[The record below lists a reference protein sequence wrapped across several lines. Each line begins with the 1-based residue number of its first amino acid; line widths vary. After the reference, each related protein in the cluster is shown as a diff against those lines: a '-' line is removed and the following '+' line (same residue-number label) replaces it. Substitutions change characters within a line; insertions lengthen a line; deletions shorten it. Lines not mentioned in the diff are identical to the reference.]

1 MKEDIQNRWESYLM
15 YHQKEELK
23 DFWQE
28 FYQRRPDARV
38 LFLLGK
44 GFDPRMNNILKL
56 MLQTINGLHLECITF
71 DFPDVGHNAE
81 NQKLYDANA
90 VELEELRKQYGF
102 VISVIPI
109 DASQSW
115 DKRIALMSR
124 KIIDKDL
131 STFNDIIIDVS
142 ALPRAF
148 YFNIAKAL
156 FNKLKSDPSKNL
168 FFAVSENVE
177 IDKQIKK
184 NVPNDNIEPLIGF
197 RSMSSRESVLD
208 RINILIPLIGEGEE
222 NVSLLDKIYT
232 RFQPSDMFPV
242 LPFPSKDPR
251 RSETLMLEYHSFF
264 TDKRCNQPQNI
275 TYADEQ
281 NPFEL
286 YRIVSQ
292 LMDGHQ
298 KTLKPICTNV
308 CFGIALLT
316 SKLLS
321 LGALLVGLE
330 HNNCVAIYNTS
341 STNYSIK
348 NAKSLAQKNKDSE
361 PFLLWITGEAYN
373 EE

>member
-1 MKEDIQNRWESYLM
+1 MNGNVQNKWESYVM
-15 YHQKEELK
+15 YHQKNELE
-23 DFWQE
+23 DFWNE
-28 FYQRRPDARV
+28 FYRRKPDTHV
-38 LFLLGK
+38 LFLMGK
-44 GFDPRMNNILKL
+44 GFDRRMNNVLKL
-56 MLQTINGLHLECITF
+56 LLQTVNGLLLECITF
-71 DFPDVGHNAE
+71 DFPDVGHGTE
-81 NQKLYDANA
+81 NQKLYDANER
-90 VELEELRKQYGF
+90 ELEDLKQKF
-102 VISVIPI
+102 SFKHSKIRI
-109 DASQSW
+109 DPSQNW

-124 KIIDKDL
+124 QIIEKDL
-131 STFNDIIIDVS
+131 SEFNDVIIDVS
-142 ALPRAF
+142 ALPKAF

-156 FNKLKSDPSKNL
+156 FNKLSGDHSKNL

-184 NVPNDNIEPLIGF
+184 SIPNDNIEPLIGF

-208 RINILIPLIGEGEE
+208 RVNILIPLIGEE

-264 TDKRCNQPQNI
+264 SDKRCTEPQNI

-298 KTLKPICTNV
+298 KTLKPICEHV

-330 HNNCVAIYNTS
+330 NNDCVTIYNAS

-348 NAKSLAQKNKDSE
+348 NAENLAKKNQDSE

-373 EE
+373 ET

>member
-1 MKEDIQNRWESYLM
+1 MNKDIQNRWESYVM
-15 YHQKEELK
+15 YRQKEELEG
-23 DFWQE
+23 FWKE
-28 FYQRRPDARV
+28 FYQIRANAHV

-44 GFDPRMNNILKL
+44 GFDPRMNNILRL
-56 MLQTINGLHLECITF
+56 LLETIDRLHLECITF
-71 DFPDVGHNAE
+71 DFPDIGHNTE

-90 VELEELRKQYGF
+90 QELESMKRQYGF
-102 VISVIPI
+102 RHSEIPI
-109 DASQSW
+109 EDSSGSW

-131 STFNDIIIDVS
+131 SEFNDIIMDVS

-156 FNKLKSDPSKNL
+156 FNKLKGDPNKNL

-208 RINILIPLIGEGEE
+208 RVNILIPLIGEE

-264 TDKRCNQPQNI
+264 TDKRCDQPQNI

-298 KTLKPICTNV
+298 KTLKPICEHV

-330 HNNCVAIYNTS
+330 HNDCVAIYNTS
-341 STNYSIK
+341 SMNYTIRS
-348 NAKSLAQKNKDSE
+348 AKSLAKKNKDSE